1 MKAGAYIVSIDRK
14 TAVYRLEAGE
24 IVSFSFSYFLSSC
37 PRNTFPYFT
46 ELPVSLYCL
55 YSSRAGLQYDTVQ
68 ACCCNNL
75 NLAGKQPVQIKPLN
89 SIFRNVLGSLSGS
102 HTLLLCKNY
111 SLNKTCMYRIVYT
124 KLSDSLLSQCGI
136 NWICYLV
143 KTKYSFSSSFSSCT
157 CACTE

>member
-1 MKAGAYIVSIDRK
+1 MSIDRK

-24 IVSFSFSYFLSSC
+24 IVGFFVFVFFGISSC
-37 PRNTFPYFT
+37 PSNTFPYLT

-75 NLAGKQPVQIKPLN
+75 SLAGKQPVQIKSLN
-89 SIFRNVLGSLSGS
+89 SIFRDMLGSLSRS
-102 HTLLLCKNY
+102 HTLLLCKN
-111 SLNKTCMYRIVYT
+111 LNKTCMYRIVHT

-143 KTKYSFSSSFSSCT
+143 KTKYSSLSSYK
-157 CACTE
+157 